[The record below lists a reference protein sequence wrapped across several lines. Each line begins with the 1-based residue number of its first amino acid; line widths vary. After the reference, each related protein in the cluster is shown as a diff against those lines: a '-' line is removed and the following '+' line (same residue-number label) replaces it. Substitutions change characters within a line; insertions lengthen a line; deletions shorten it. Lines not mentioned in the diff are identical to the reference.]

1 MQEPAVAPMLNNV
14 LSIFISDSAV
24 LPCIIVPA
32 TNTQIH
38 GRDTETHSCLRAI
51 IAYRAHGMQ
60 GLV

>member
-1 MQEPAVAPMLNNV
+1 MLNNI